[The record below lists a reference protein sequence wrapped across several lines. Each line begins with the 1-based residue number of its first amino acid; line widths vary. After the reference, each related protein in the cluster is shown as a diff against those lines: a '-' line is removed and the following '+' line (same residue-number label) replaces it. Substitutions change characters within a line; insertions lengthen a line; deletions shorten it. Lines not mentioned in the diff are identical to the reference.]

1 MPNLNN
7 RISGV
12 MVIMLASSA
21 IDRGFEPQSG
31 QTKDYNIIQSL
42 TGIGCY
48 LDLSI

>member
-12 MVIMLASSA
+12 MVTHIASSSV
-21 IDRGFEPQSG
+21 DRGFEPQSG
-31 QTKDYNIIQSL
+31 QTKHYNIIQSL